1 MAGRWS
7 RATLVALV
15 VAAALAVGCGKE
27 LDAAGPE
34 QAIKDAVERNYRVPV
49 TDVSCPDGV
58 DVEEGGT
65 FQCEVELPDD
75 ILTATVTQTDDD
87 GRVEYELAQ
96 QVLTRESVG
105 KAIAEEYN
113 ARSVNCGARDYWVSR
128 PGESFRCR
136 AKDDTGSTGV
146 VLVTIRDTEGNI
158 DLELANE

>member
-1 MAGRWS
+1 
-7 RATLVALV
+7 V
-15 VAAALAVGCGKE
+15 LAVLAVAVLAAGCGKE

-34 QAIKDAVERNYRVPV
+34 QAIKDAVERNYRVAV
-49 TDVSCPDGV
+49 ADVSCPDGV
-58 DVEEGGT
+58 DAEKGGT

-87 GRVEYELAQ
+87 GRVEYQLAQ
-96 QVLTRESVG
+96 QVLTRESVS

-158 DLELANE
+158 DLQLADE